1 MRIVIAY
8 DQRGQIVT
16 VAKVYHL
23 PEDMAHPFAD
33 LRSEYRVLSIEEPEE
48 KLRDMSLLAR
58 LIHPPFFVKVIDPK
72 KEDARRLSGSRRTFF
87 LLGALWCDPLPWLPA
102 LPRALQTDKR
112 AHWYPRT
119 ALSPLI
125 KRGRPTLGPCP

>member
-48 KLRDMSLLAR
+48 KLRDMSLLDIQHQFSVDVANEK
-58 LIHPPFFVKVIDPK
+58 LVQQKQK
-72 KEDARRLSGSRRTFF
+72 A
-87 LLGALWCDPLPWLPA
+87 
-102 LPRALQTDKR
+102 
-112 AHWYPRT
+112 
-119 ALSPLI
+119 
-125 KRGRPTLGPCP
+125 